1 MDRRRVTTSNN
12 ILRSPMNDMSGY
24 CKQKK
29 KDTIKDVQVVER
41 FELSRTKANQ
51 QLDADCIY
59 DDN

>member
-1 MDRRRVTTSNN
+1 
-12 ILRSPMNDMSGY
+12 MNDMSGY

-51 QLDADCIY
+51 QLDADCVY